1 MKIVVLGGGLTVE
14 RDVSLS
20 SSAGIC
26 AALREQGHQAVMV
39 DLFLGVEEWIEDIN
53 AYFAAEHPFTAGVRE
68 QAPTLAEIRAMRR
81 DLSASHIGP
90 QVIRLC
96 QAADIVFLGL
106 HGADGED
113 GKIQAAFDLLGIK
126 YTGSDTRSSV
136 LAMDKSLAKLIFQA
150 NGIRVPE
157 GILLEKG
164 APLPADIP
172 FPCVVKPCSGGSSV
186 GTSLVEQ
193 PEALPAAL
201 DAVFACDD
209 RVLIERYIRG
219 REFCVALLGDT
230 ALPVIELDYDSAIFD
245 YFVKYQAGAC
255 REICPAPIEE
265 ELAERLQETALR
277 AYHALGLS
285 VYSRVD
291 FIVTEEGEIYTL
303 EVNTL
308 PGMTPNSII
317 PREAAVAGISY
328 PLLCERIVELSLQ
341 RCAEAQAWKN

>member
-39 DLFLGVEEWIEDIN
+39 YLFLGVEEWIEDIN
-53 AYFAAEHPFTAGVRE
+53 AYFAAEHPFTASVRE

-164 APLPADIP
+164 GYPL
-172 FPCVVKPCSGGSSV
+172 
-186 GTSLVEQ
+186 SL
-193 PEALPAAL
+193 
-201 DAVFACDD
+201 
-209 RVLIERYIRG
+209 
-219 REFCVALLGDT
+219 
-230 ALPVIELDYDSAIFD
+230 
-245 YFVKYQAGAC
+245 C
-255 REICPAPIEE
+255 RQT
-265 ELAERLQETALR
+265 LQRRLQRRHIIGRTAGSAARCAGCGICLR
-277 AYHALGLS
+277 RPRADRTL
-285 VYSRVD
+285 YSR
-291 FIVTEEGEIYTL
+291 
-303 EVNTL
+303 
-308 PGMTPNSII
+308 S
-317 PREAAVAGISY
+317 
-328 PLLCERIVELSLQ
+328 
-341 RCAEAQAWKN
+341 